1 MSGLRP
7 VALAAVVVLSLL
19 AAGCEADATD
29 RAEPSEAAPGIASGG
44 NPCGGDAGAVLE
56 RIRAGRR
63 RAGQDLGGPDD
74 RRSHAAAVPFMSPTP
89 PPDPSALDG
98 TYLRTLTLRDVGGA
112 RIGLPYRCLR
122 CPPFRID
129 AGVSTLIFTRGAY
142 YLHHQLSGFRTMG
155 SFVVEDDRVTLF
167 NDANCPQTPGIYA
180 FEVTAHG
187 LRFRVVEDDCPFSGE
202 RSFDLMVRPWTRVSA
217 CVRRIAN
224 LWPGE
229 VAC

>member
-1 MSGLRP
+1 MSGTGARR
-7 VALAAVVVLSLL
+7 VALAAVAVLSLV
-19 AAGCEADATD
+19 AAGCEADDANP
-29 RAEPSEAAPGIASGG
+29 AEPSPAAQTPPGTGTPEPSTSGFVRI
-44 NPCGGDAGAVLE
+44 GGAPA
-56 RIRAGRR
+56 RISVDRTI
-63 RAGQDLGGPDD
+63 DD
-74 RRSHAAAVPFMSPTP
+74 PTLLPYPFMSPTP
-89 PPDPSALDG
+89 PPDPSVLDG

-155 SFVVEDDRVTLF
+155 SFVIHGDRVTLF

-202 RSFDLMVRPWTRVSA
+202 RGFDLMVRPWTRVSA

>member
-1 MSGLRP
+1 VSGTDLRRVG
-7 VALAAVVVLSLL
+7 VAAIAALSLV
-19 AAGCEADATD
+19 AAACEADDANL
-29 RAEPSEAAPGIASGG
+29 AEPSPEAQASAATGTPEPSSSGFVRIGG
-44 NPCGGDAGAVLE
+44 TPA
-56 RIRAGRR
+56 RISVDRTI
-63 RAGQDLGGPDD
+63 DD
-74 RRSHAAAVPFMSPTP
+74 PTLLPYPFMSPTP
-89 PPDPSALDG
+89 PPEPSVLDG

-129 AGVSTLIFTRGAY
+129 AGGTTLIFTRGAY

-155 SFVVEDDRVTLF
+155 SFVIQGDRVTLF

>member
-29 RAEPSEAAPGIASGG
+29 RAEPSEAAPGSPPAGTPAAGTPEPSSSGYVRV
-44 NPCGGDAGAVLE
+44 GGAPA
-56 RIRAGRR
+56 RISVDRTI
-63 RAGQDLGGPDD
+63 DD
-74 RRSHAAAVPFMSPTP
+74 PTLLPYPFMSPTP

-142 YLHHQLSGFRTMG
+142 YLHHQLSDFRTMG